1 MKKLTISYRKARA
14 GDEDKVLD
22 LVKKV
27 LNSYGL
33 ELNPMGEDLDI
44 TDISKYYMDNNGD
57 FEVVEFRGNIIGSYG
72 IYKIDEDTCELR
84 KMYLKQNFQGLGLG
98 NIMIENSFKMAKA
111 LGYKRITL
119 QTNSLLYK
127 AVKLYKKYGFE
138 EIEEEVC
145 ERCDLAMVRDIA

>member
-1 MKKLTISYRKARA
+1 MKKLIIRKARP
-14 GDEDKVLD
+14 GDEAEVLD

-27 LNSYGL
+27 LNAYGL
-33 ELNPMGEDLDI
+33 ELNPMEEDLDI

-72 IYKIDEDTCELR
+72 IYKINEETCELR

-98 NIMIENSFKMAKA
+98 NIMIENSIKMAKS

-127 AVKLYKKYGFE
+127 AIKLYKKYGFE
-138 EIEEEVC
+138 DLDEEVC
-145 ERCDLAMVRDIA
+145 SRCDIAMFRDIT

>member
-145 ERCDLAMVRDIA
+145 ERCDIAMYRDIA

>member
-1 MKKLTISYRKARA
+1 MKNLIIRKARP
-14 GDEDKVLD
+14 GDEAEVLD

-27 LNSYGL
+27 LNAYGL
-33 ELNPMGEDLDI
+33 ELNPMEEDLDI

-72 IYKIDEDTCELR
+72 IYKINEETCELR

-98 NIMIENSFKMAKA
+98 NIMIENSIKMAKS

-127 AVKLYKKYGFE
+127 AIKLYKKYGFE
-138 EIEEEVC
+138 DLDEEVC
-145 ERCDLAMVRDIA
+145 SRCDIAMFRDIT